1 MNLSELDRGARRRRD
16 DDGYDGHRRE
26 RRRGSR
32 SRSRGRDGGGRDGE
46 RESSGGRRRRKGWDD
61 MGDTPVGAGLSL
73 MLQQQQQFAAALTLP
88 TGAPVQTSKKQ
99 RELYVGNLP
108 TAMVSEAV
116 LQVSEHR

>member
-1 MNLSELDRGARRRRD
+1 MNLSELDRGERRRRD
-16 DDGYDGHRRE
+16 DDGYDEHRRE

-73 MLQQQQQFAAALTLP
+73 LLQQQQQFAAALTLP